1 MKWIITGLI
10 LCFSF
15 AAFPQNRKQ
24 FKSLSCAEKR
34 WVLCHPFVAKKA
46 HRISLHAREVAAI
59 MLKDTLLD
67 GDGNGGQVDA
77 FRHAF
82 WMAALSREIYWR
94 KALKL
99 GRAYERANKKEFKK
113 GINSSRDLVGMQMD
127 LFNNRVGVELGRRL
141 RSLSEKELKE
151 QIILV
156 VLNGKLKLI
165 KKDRSGN
172 SLDADGNLIPEA
184 QWKGKWENQ
193 RCLVDSDYPL

>member
-15 AAFPQNRKQ
+15 AVFPQNRKQ
-24 FKSLSCAEKR
+24 FKTLSGAEKR
-34 WVLCHPFVAKKA
+34 WVFCHPFVAKKA
-46 HRISLHAREVAAI
+46 YSISVHAREVAAT

-82 WMAALSREIYWR
+82 WMAALSRQIYWR

-113 GINSSRDLVGMQMD
+113 GINTSRDLAGMEMD
-127 LFNNRVGVELGRRL
+127 LYNNRVGVELGRRL
-141 RSLSEKELKE
+141 RSLSEKELKA
-151 QIILV
+151 QIILA
-156 VLNGKLKLI
+156 VLNGKLKII

-172 SLDADGNLIPEA
+172 SLGVDDNLIPEE

-193 RCLVDSDYPL
+193 RCLVNSDYPL